1 MAKKQFLIFVLI
13 QLVGITIL
21 AAQPTTDEL
30 MQINKDRISLN
41 SSGMIVLGGWAVA
54 NIAFGSVAMTQTSGK
69 IKYFNQMNAA
79 WNTVN
84 LAIAGFG
91 YYGLQSQTLGLG
103 LGETIS
109 EFQSFE
115 NILLFNA
122 GLDVGYMAIGAYL
135 WERGLRKGSDRFV
148 GYGQSMILQGGF
160 LFTFD
165 LILYFMSSSMS
176 SDLINSLQHIEL
188 SGSTATIKFPF

>member
-1 MAKKQFLIFVLI
+1 MTKKYFILVILFLLTGFTL
-13 QLVGITIL
+13 L
-21 AAQPTTDEL
+21 AAQPTSDEL

-41 SSGMIVLGGWAVA
+41 SNGMVVLGGWAAA
-54 NIAFGSVAMTQTSGK
+54 NIAVGTFAMTQTSGRA
-69 IKYFNQMNAA
+69 KYFNQMNAA

-91 YYGLQSQTLGLG
+91 YYGLRAQTPDIG

-109 EFQSFE
+109 EFLSFE
-115 NILLFNA
+115 KILLFNA
-122 GLDVGYMAIGAYL
+122 GLDIGYMAIGAYL
-135 WERGLRKGSDRFV
+135 WERGLRKGSDRSI

-165 LILYFMSSSMS
+165 LILYFMSNSMS
-176 SDLINSLQHIEL
+176 SELINSLQNIEL
-188 SGSTATIKFPF
+188 SGTTATIRLPF